1 MFYVTKERPL
11 KLTWFHAKLSLSLI
25 HTFSLKGN
33 EVSHLKLKLTKYT
46 QF

>member
-11 KLTWFHAKLSLSLI
+11 KLTWILEKLSLSLI
-25 HTFSLKGN
+25 QAFSLKGN
-33 EVSHLKLKLTKYT
+33 EVSHLELKLSKYT